1 MTNKPI
7 EPAAP
12 SAPTRE
18 VMTVEEVADYLQ
30 VSHRSIY
37 NLAAAGEI
45 PAAKVAGQWRF
56 KKTEVD
62 AWLTALSRREYIGPE
77 LPEVADV
84 TKASGNGK
92 V

>member
-1 MTNKPI
+1 MTTTPT
-7 EPAAP
+7 PT

-18 VMTVEEVADYLQ
+18 VMTVDEVADYLQ
-30 VSHRSIY
+30 VGNRSIY
-37 NLAAAGEI
+37 NMAVAGEI

-62 AWLTALSRREYIGPE
+62 AWLIVLSRREYSGPD
-77 LPEVADV
+77 LPDVADA
-84 TKASGNGK
+84 TKASHNGK

>member
-1 MTNKPI
+1 MI
-7 EPAAP
+7 EPIN
-12 SAPTRE
+12 TIRE

-30 VSHRSIY
+30 VGARSIY
-37 NLAAAGEI
+37 NMAAAGEI

-62 AWLTALSRREYIGPE
+62 AWLTALSRREYIGPD
-77 LPEVADV
+77 LPEVVDMA
-84 TKASGNGK
+84 KASNNGK

>member
-1 MTNKPI
+1 MI
-7 EPAAP
+7 EPINT
-12 SAPTRE
+12 SRIRE

-30 VSHRSIY
+30 VGARSIY
-37 NLAAAGEI
+37 NMAAAGEI

-62 AWLTALSRREYIGPE
+62 AWLTVLSRREYSGPD
-77 LPEVADV
+77 LPDVVEV
-84 TKASGNGK
+84 TKASSNGK

>member
-1 MTNKPI
+1 MTTKPI
-7 EPAAP
+7 EPATP
-12 SAPTRE
+12 SAPIRE

-30 VSHRSIY
+30 VSLRSIY
-37 NLAAAGEI
+37 NMAAAGEI

-62 AWLTALSRREYIGPE
+62 AWLVALSRREYNGPE
-77 LPEVADV
+77 LPEVVDTA
-84 TKASGNGK
+84 KALHNGK

>member
-1 MTNKPI
+1 MTTTPT
-7 EPAAP
+7 PTP
-12 SAPTRE
+12 TSAPIRE

-62 AWLTALSRREYIGPE
+62 AWLTVLSRREYSGPD
-77 LPEVADV
+77 LPDFVDV
-84 TKASGNGK
+84 TKASHNGK
-92 V
+92 M

>member
-1 MTNKPI
+1 MI
-7 EPAAP
+7 EPLTTPKA
-12 SAPTRE
+12 RE

-37 NLAAAGEI
+37 NMAVAGEI
-45 PAAKVAGQWRF
+45 PAAKVANQWRF

-62 AWLTALSRREYIGPE
+62 AWLTALSRRDYNGPE
-77 LPEVADV
+77 LPEADDL
-84 TKASGNGK
+84 TKASHNGK